1 MQEIIINEEDTI
13 RNICV
18 VEDGKLVEKYEDS
31 LNRKRIEGN
40 IYIGKVQNILQ
51 GMQAAF
57 VDIGKNKNAFIHLK
71 DVLPKV
77 DITKNQI
84 DISNQNIKDYIK
96 RGEKILVQVKR
107 DATVKKGSRVSSHIS
122 IVGRFL
128 VLMPNTDIV
137 TLSQK
142 IEDEKEKERLANLIK
157 INIPNNMGAIIRTA
171 ACGKDDLEIV
181 NDLKQL
187 VKRWENIYKQFE
199 EEENYPVIL
208 EENNNLIKKVI
219 MDLIDSGIKKI
230 VVNTEEL
237 QKEINQILKDIGYS
251 KNINIEIKK
260 EALKLY
266 DLESQIEKTKNRK
279 IWLDCGGFI
288 TIDKTE
294 ALTAIDVNSG
304 KYTGN
309 DNLED
314 TILTVNEEASKEI
327 AKQIR
332 LRDIGGIIV
341 IDYIDMNNEKDKK
354 DIIKILEK
362 NLKKDRSKTQIL
374 EFTKLNLLELT
385 RKHMFSND

>member
-1 MQEIIINEEDTI
+1 MQEIIINEENTI

-18 VEDGKLVEKYEDS
+18 VEDGKLVEQYEDS
-31 LNRKRIEGN
+31 LNKKRIEGN
-40 IYIGKVQNILQ
+40 IYIGKVQNILL

-57 VDIGKNKNAFIHLK
+57 IDIGKNKNAFIHLK

-77 DITKNQI
+77 DITKHQI
-84 DISNQNIKDYIK
+84 DISNKNIKDYIK

-142 IEDEKEKERLANLIK
+142 IEDENEKERLSNLIK
-157 INIPNNMGAIIRTA
+157 MNIPNNMGAIIRTA
-171 ACGKDDLEIV
+171 ACGKKDLEII

-187 VKRWENIYKQFE
+187 VKRWENIYERFE
-199 EEENYPVIL
+199 KEENYPVIL
-208 EENNNLIKKVI
+208 EENNNLTKKVI
-219 MDLIDSGIKKI
+219 MDLIDSDIKRI
-230 VVNTEEL
+230 VVNSEEI
-237 QKEINQILKDIGYS
+237 KREIGQILKEIGYS

-260 EALKLY
+260 DVLKLY
-266 DLESQIEKTKNRK
+266 DLDSQIEKMKNRR

-304 KYTGN
+304 KYTGD

-354 DIIKILEK
+354 NIIKILEK

>member
-1 MQEIIINEEDTI
+1 MQEIIINEEQSN
-13 RNICV
+13 RKICV
-18 VEDGKLVEKYEDS
+18 VEDGKLVEQYEDS
-31 LNRKRIEGN
+31 CNRKRIEGN

-57 VDIGKNKNAFIHLK
+57 IDIGKNKNAFIHLK

-77 DITKNQI
+77 DITKEQI
-84 DISNQNIKDYIK
+84 DLSNKNIKDYVK
-96 RGEKILVQVKR
+96 RGQKILVQVKR

-128 VLMPNTDIV
+128 VLMPNTEII
-137 TLSQK
+137 TISQK
-142 IEDEKEKERLANLIK
+142 IKDDKEKERLQSLIK
-157 INIPNNMGAIIRTA
+157 MNIPNNMGAIIRTA
-171 ACGKDDLEIV
+171 ACGKNDLDII

-187 VKRWENIYKQFE
+187 VKRWKKIYERFE
-199 EEENYPVIL
+199 KEENYPVIL
-208 EENNNLIKKVI
+208 EENNNLTKKVI
-219 MDLIDSGIKKI
+219 MDLIDGNIDKILVNKEEIKNEIEKI
-230 VVNTEEL
+230 LE
-237 QKEINQILKDIGYS
+237 DIGYT
-251 KNINIEIKK
+251 KKVNIQIKQDL
-260 EALKLY
+260 LKLY
-266 DLESQIEKTKNRK
+266 DLDSQIEKTKNRR
-279 IWLDCGGFI
+279 IWLNCGGFI

-304 KYTGN
+304 KYTGD

-341 IDYIDMNNEKDKK
+341 IDYIDMNNDKDKK
-354 DIIKILEK
+354 NIIKVLEK